1 MSLPPSEARCHGT
14 TRLPGL
20 PVRHKT
26 CDRRRH
32 CLRWL
37 ELKTETE
44 QTPVARYLCDED
56 FTHYRPVK

>member
-1 MSLPPSEARCHGT
+1 MTLSPSIPRCHGT

-37 ELKTETE
+37 ELATETE
-44 QTPVARYLCDED
+44 RTPVARHLCDEV
-56 FTHYRPVK
+56 FEYYLPVK

>member
-1 MSLPPSEARCHGT
+1 MPLLPSMARCHGT

-37 ELKTETE
+37 SLKTETE
-44 QTPVARYLCDED
+44 RTPSAWHLCDEH
-56 FTHYRPVK
+56 FAHYWPVK

>member
-1 MSLPPSEARCHGT
+1 MPLDPGVARCHGV

-37 ELKTETE
+37 ELATETE
-44 QTPVARYLCDED
+44 QTPVARHLCNEVFEYYL
-56 FTHYRPVK
+56 PVN